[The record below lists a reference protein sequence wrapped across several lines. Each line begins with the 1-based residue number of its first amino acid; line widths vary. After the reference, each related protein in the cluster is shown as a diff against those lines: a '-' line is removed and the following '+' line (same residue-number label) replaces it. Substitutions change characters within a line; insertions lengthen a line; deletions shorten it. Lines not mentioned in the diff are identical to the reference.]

1 VLAAGGD
8 VRWSCDPQPPSPQT
22 GAEAPGDSEQR
33 VACGDASTLLRVSRQ
48 PNGRG
53 VELTC
58 FSRRFVDGPDERLG
72 ERSRLTGTPPAAGAR
87 ADAAPAAR

>member
-1 VLAAGGD
+1 
-8 VRWSCDPQPPSPQT
+8 
-22 GAEAPGDSEQR
+22 

-58 FSRRFVDGPDERLG
+58 FSRRFVDGPDERIG
-72 ERSRLTGTPPAAGAR
+72 ERSRLTGTPPAAAGAR
-87 ADAAPAAR
+87 ADAAPGAQ